1 MKSKPIQLAHLY
13 KRGRFFGYGLTVDGE
28 LLEQQVETT
37 ITTSPGEIAC
47 IAATFRLTNEMV
59 ESPVRI
65 DLDNQDKSI
74 K

>member
-13 KRGRFFGYGLTVDGE
+13 KGGRFFGYGLTVDGE

-37 ITTSPGEIAC
+37 ITTAPGEIAC

-59 ESPVRI
+59 ENPVRVN
-65 DLDNQDKSI
+65 LDIQSKLDK
-74 K
+74 